1 MVNYMKISIEN
12 VSARNLIRRTLL
24 KNGVPENELEN
35 NSGLLGG
42 MNLVI
47 SDKYYQE
54 HRDKVDDALEE
65 ADKLL
70 KKAEEE

>member
-12 VSARNLIRRTLL
+12 VSDRNLIRRTLL

>member
-1 MVNYMKISIEN
+1 MVDRMKISIDN
-12 VSARNLIRRTLL
+12 VADRNLIRRTLI
-24 KNGVPENELEN
+24 KNGVPESELQN

-42 MNLVI
+42 MSLVI
-47 SDKYYQE
+47 EDNYYQE

-70 KKAEEE
+70 KKVEE